1 MSIASSAVLVEL
13 NISVWP
19 ANKVDREMTETVN
32 TNASA
37 VRDASQTRKN
47 LFAGTSLR
55 KDIEKLAARIRLYHN
70 QHTMPWA
77 DKGQRLL
84 PTKLFMEYKQTMN
97 NYEAQFKQM
106 CDNFFIAY
114 PQLVNEAQMHLGT
127 MYRAGDY
134 PDLTNVREKFGFR
147 MAIDPIPESGDFRL
161 DISAHDLEEMK
172 QQYEAKFDERL
183 AEAMRTPWERLHT
196 VLTAMSEKLKDEEGD
211 EGKESKKRYHDS
223 LVTNAVDLC
232 GLLDKMNITNDP
244 KLEEARK
251 QLELTMLGA
260 DIETIKDSTT
270 VRESMKNKVDAILQK
285 FEW

>member
-1 MSIASSAVLVEL
+1 
-13 NISVWP
+13 
-19 ANKVDREMTETVN
+19 MTETVN
-32 TNASA
+32 ANASA

-70 QHTMPWA
+70 QHTLPWA

-84 PTKLFMEYKQTMN
+84 PTKLFMDYKTTMN
-97 NYEAQFKQM
+97 SYEAQFNQM
-106 CDNFFIAY
+106 CNNFFYAY
-114 PQLVNEAQMHLGT
+114 PQLVSEAQVHLGT
-127 MYRAGDY
+127 MYRADDY
-134 PDLTNVREKFGFR
+134 PDLTNVRDKFGFR

-161 DISAHDLEEMK
+161 DISAQDLEEMK

-196 VLTAMSEKLKDEEGD
+196 VLTAMSEKLKDD
-211 EGKESKKRYHDS
+211 EGTDSKKRYHDS
-223 LVTNAVDLC
+223 LVTNAQDLC
-232 GLLDKMNITNDP
+232 ELLDKMNITNDP
-244 KLEEARK
+244 KLEDARK

-260 DIETIKDSTT
+260 DIETIKDSAH

>member
-47 LFAGTSLR
+47 LFAGTTLR

-70 QHTMPWA
+70 QNTLPWA

-97 NYEAQFKQM
+97 NYEVQFSQL
-106 CDNFFIAY
+106 CSNFFVEY
-114 PQLVNEAQMHLGT
+114 PRLVAEAQQHLGT
-127 MYRAGDY
+127 MYRAEDY
-134 PDLTNVREKFGFR
+134 PDIEEVQLKFGFR
-147 MAIDPIPESGDFRL
+147 KAFDPIPESGDFRL
-161 DISAHDLEEMK
+161 DVSAQDLEEVK
-172 QQYEAKFDERL
+172 AGYEAKFDERL

-196 VLTAMSEKLKDEEGD
+196 VLTSMSEKLKDEDGVD
-211 EGKESKKRYHDS
+211 SKKRYHDS
-223 LVTNAVDLC
+223 LVTNAQDLV

-260 DIETIKDSTT
+260 DIETIKESSHA
-270 VRESMKNKVDAILQK
+270 RESMKNKVDAILQK

>member
-19 ANKVDREMTETVN
+19 ANKVDREMTNTVN
-32 TNASA
+32 EAASA

-47 LFAGTSLR
+47 LFAGTTLR

-97 NYEAQFKQM
+97 NYEAQFNQM
-106 CDNFFIAY
+106 CNNFFIAY
-114 PQLVNEAQMHLGT
+114 PQLVNEAQVHLGT
-127 MYRAGDY
+127 MYRADDY

-161 DISAHDLEEMK
+161 DISAHDLDEMK
-172 QQYEAKFDERL
+172 AQYEAKFDERL

-196 VLTAMSEKLKDEEGD
+196 VLTAMSEKLKDEEG
-211 EGKESKKRYHDS
+211 EESKKRYHDS

-244 KLEEARK
+244 KLEDARK
-251 QLELTMLGA
+251 QLEATMLGA
-260 DIETIKDSTT
+260 DIEYIKESSM
-270 VRESMKNKVDAILQK
+270 VRENLKNKVDAILQK

>member
-1 MSIASSAVLVEL
+1 
-13 NISVWP
+13 
-19 ANKVDREMTETVN
+19 MTETVN

-70 QHTMPWA
+70 QNTLPWA

-97 NYEAQFKQM
+97 NYEVQFSQL
-106 CDNFFIAY
+106 CSNFFVEY
-114 PQLVNEAQMHLGT
+114 PRLVAEAQQHLGT
-127 MYRAGDY
+127 MYRAEDY
-134 PDLTNVREKFGFR
+134 PDLEDVRMKFGFR
-147 MAIDPIPESGDFRL
+147 KAFDPIPESGDFRL
-161 DISAHDLEEMK
+161 DVSAQDLEEVK
-172 QQYEAKFDERL
+172 AGYEAKFDERL

-196 VLTAMSEKLKDEEGD
+196 VLTSMSEKLKDEDGVD
-211 EGKESKKRYHDS
+211 SKKRYHDS
-223 LVTNAVDLC
+223 LVTNAQDLV

-260 DIETIKDSTT
+260 DIETIKESSHA
-270 VRESMKNKVDAILQK
+270 RESMKNKVDAILQK

>member
-32 TNASA
+32 EAASA

-47 LFAGTSLR
+47 LFAGTTLR

-84 PTKLFMEYKQTMN
+84 PTKLFLEYKQTMN

-106 CDNFFIAY
+106 CNNFFIAY
-114 PQLVNEAQMHLGT
+114 PQLVQEAQTHLGT
-127 MYRAGDY
+127 MYRASDY
-134 PDLTNVREKFGFR
+134 PDIADVQLKFGFR

-161 DISAHDLEEMK
+161 DVSAEDLADLKNNYE
-172 QQYEAKFDERL
+172 QQYSDRL

-196 VLTAMSEKLKDEEGD
+196 VLTAMSEKLTDEEYGD
-211 EGKESKKRYHDS
+211 KKRYHDS

-244 KLEEARK
+244 QLEEARK

-260 DIETIKDSTT
+260 SIETIKESSH
-270 VRESMKNKVDAILQK
+270 VRETMKNKVDDILRR

>member
-47 LFAGTSLR
+47 LFAGTTLR

-70 QHTMPWA
+70 QNTLPWA

-97 NYEAQFKQM
+97 SYEVQFSQLCSNFFVEYPRLVAEAQQ
-106 CDNFFIAY
+106 
-114 PQLVNEAQMHLGT
+114 HLGT
-127 MYRAGDY
+127 MYRAEDY
-134 PDLTNVREKFGFR
+134 PDIEEVKLKFGFR
-147 MAIDPIPESGDFRL
+147 KAFDPIPESGDFRL
-161 DISAHDLEEMK
+161 DVSAQDLEEVK
-172 QQYEAKFDERL
+172 AGYEAKFDERL
-183 AEAMRTPWERLHT
+183 AEAMRTPWERLHS
-196 VLTAMSEKLKDEEGD
+196 VLTSMSEKLKDEEGVD
-211 EGKESKKRYHDS
+211 TKKRYHDS
-223 LVTNAVDLC
+223 LVTNAQDLV

-244 KLEEARK
+244 MLEEARK

-260 DIETIKDSTT
+260 DIETIKESSHA
-270 VRESMKNKVDAILQK
+270 RESMKNKVDAILQK

>member
-32 TNASA
+32 ANASA

-70 QHTMPWA
+70 QHTLPWA

-84 PTKLFMEYKQTMN
+84 PTKLFMDYKTTMN
-97 NYEAQFKQM
+97 SYEAQFNQM
-106 CDNFFIAY
+106 CNNFFYAY
-114 PQLVNEAQMHLGT
+114 PQLVSEAQVHLGT
-127 MYRAGDY
+127 MYRADDY
-134 PDLTNVREKFGFR
+134 PDLTNVRDKFGFR

-161 DISAHDLEEMK
+161 DISAQDLEEMK

-196 VLTAMSEKLKDEEGD
+196 VLTAMSEKLKDD
-211 EGKESKKRYHDS
+211 EGTDSKKRYHDS
-223 LVTNAVDLC
+223 LVTNAQDLC
-232 GLLDKMNITNDP
+232 ELLDKMNITNDP
-244 KLEEARK
+244 KLEDARK
-251 QLELTMLGA
+251 QLEATMLGA
-260 DIETIKDSTT
+260 DIETIKDSAH

>member
-47 LFAGTSLR
+47 LFAGTTLR

-70 QHTMPWA
+70 QNTLPWA

-84 PTKLFMEYKQTMN
+84 PTKLFMEYKQTVN
-97 NYEAQFKQM
+97 NYEVQFNQL
-106 CDNFFIAY
+106 CNNFFVEY
-114 PQLVNEAQMHLGT
+114 PRLVAEAQQHLGT
-127 MYRAGDY
+127 MYRAEDY
-134 PDLTNVREKFGFR
+134 PDIEEVKLKFGFR
-147 MAIDPIPESGDFRL
+147 KAFDPIPESGDFRL
-161 DISAHDLEEMK
+161 DVSAQDLEEVK
-172 QQYEAKFDERL
+172 AGYEAKFDERL
-183 AEAMRTPWERLHT
+183 AEAMRTPWERLHS
-196 VLTAMSEKLKDEEGD
+196 VLTSMSEKLKDEEGVD
-211 EGKESKKRYHDS
+211 TKKRYHDS
-223 LVTNAVDLC
+223 LVTNAQDLV

-260 DIETIKDSTT
+260 DIETIKESSHA
-270 VRESMKNKVDAILQK
+270 RESMKNKVDAILQK

>member
-70 QHTMPWA
+70 QNTLPWA

-97 NYEAQFKQM
+97 NYEVQFSQL
-106 CDNFFIAY
+106 CSNFFVEY
-114 PQLVNEAQMHLGT
+114 PRLVAEAQQHLGT
-127 MYRAGDY
+127 MYRAEDY
-134 PDLTNVREKFGFR
+134 PDLEDVRMKFGFR
-147 MAIDPIPESGDFRL
+147 KAFDPIPESGDFRL
-161 DISAHDLEEMK
+161 DVSAQDLEEVK
-172 QQYEAKFDERL
+172 AGYEAKFDERL

-196 VLTAMSEKLKDEEGD
+196 VLTAMSEKLKDEEGVD
-211 EGKESKKRYHDS
+211 SKKRYHDS
-223 LVTNAVDLC
+223 LVTNAQELV

-260 DIETIKDSTT
+260 DIETIKESSHA
-270 VRESMKNKVDAILQK
+270 RESMKTKVDAILQK

>member
-19 ANKVDREMTETVN
+19 ANKVDREMTDTVN
-32 TNASA
+32 ANASA

-70 QHTMPWA
+70 QHTLPWA

-106 CDNFFIAY
+106 CNNFFYEY
-114 PQLVNEAQMHLGT
+114 PRLVAEAQQHLGT
-127 MYRAGDY
+127 MYRASDY
-134 PDLTNVREKFGFR
+134 PEIAEVEMKFGFR

-161 DISAHDLEEMK
+161 DISAQDLDEMK
-172 QQYEAKFDERL
+172 AQYEVKFEERL
-183 AEAMRTPWERLHT
+183 ADAMRTPWERLHE
-196 VLTAMSEKLKDEEGD
+196 VLSAMSKKLTDEDGD
-211 EGKESKKRYHDS
+211 EKKRYHDS

-260 DIETIKDSTT
+260 DIETIKDSAT
-270 VRESMKNKVDAILQK
+270 VRESMKNKVDAILSK

>member
-1 MSIASSAVLVEL
+1 MSIASSAVLVEM

-19 ANKVDREMTETVN
+19 ANKVDREMTDTVN

-70 QHTMPWA
+70 QHTLPWA

-97 NYEAQFKQM
+97 GYEAQFKQM
-106 CDNFFIAY
+106 CDNFFHEY
-114 PQLVNEAQMHLGT
+114 PRLVGEAQVHLGT
-127 MYRAGDY
+127 MYRADDY
-134 PDLTNVREKFGFR
+134 PDLTDVRNKFGFR

-196 VLTAMSEKLKDEEGD
+196 VLTAMSEKLKDEEGED
-211 EGKESKKRYHDS
+211 SKKRYHDS

-244 KLEEARK
+244 KLEDARK

-260 DIETIKDSTT
+260 DIDTIKDSAT